1 MASLRTANDLI
12 LEALANL
19 GVLAAG
25 QPIDPEDYSYVE
37 EKIDAVFR
45 KVDAL
50 EIVSL
55 PDPTQVG
62 LNVAFIPSAYFSDLA
77 DILAGECA
85 TKFGETPDV
94 YQMLIMRGLGGVQ
107 GIDVGFGAA
116 AKSLRSIVRGKPT
129 GEVVRAEYF

>member
-45 KVDAL
+45 KPL
-50 EIVSL
+50 
-55 PDPTQVG
+55 VG
-62 LNVAFIPSAYFSDLA
+62 LQEVVLLTPEHPGKGLPHHIGFICADLGRC
-77 DILAGECA
+77 D
-85 TKFGETPDV
+85 
-94 YQMLIMRGLGGVQ
+94 
-107 GIDVGFGAA
+107 
-116 AKSLRSIVRGKPT
+116 RSIELVGLALARFKRPFEP
-129 GEVVRAEYF
+129 GEWFT